1 MAAAVGR
8 VTGTALLRAGR
19 SSLFQAKRCQSA
31 VSYAQTTLNFPETRI
46 TTLENGLRVAS
57 EETDHPTCTVGVWID
72 AGSRYEN
79 QKNNGVSN
87 FLEHM
92 IFKGTKTRSQSA
104 LEQEVESLGAHLN
117 AYTSRENTAFYM
129 KSLSKDL
136 PKVVEILGDVI
147 QNSALADSEVERER
161 QVILQEMQEL
171 EGSLEDVVFDY
182 LHATAFQGT
191 PLGHTIVGPTENVK
205 HLGRKDLA
213 EFKNTHY
220 KAPRMVLAASGG
232 INHDELVSLAK
243 KEFSGLPFKYE
254 ADAVPLLT
262 PCRFTGSQILVRDDD
277 LPLAH
282 IVMAVEGARWSDPDT
297 IPLMIAS
304 TLIGN
309 WDRTCGGG
317 SNPTSNLARISFEN
331 QLCHSFQS
339 FNMCYSDTGLWGIHM
354 VCEGMTIEDM
364 LHFTQAEW
372 MSLCTSVTE
381 SKVNRAK
388 RTLKTNLIRQLE
400 GTTPRSEDIARQV
413 MNYRRHIPL
422 AELDA
427 MIDAVDAKTL
437 QEACNK
443 YIYDRC
449 PAIAAIGPIEQLP
462 DYNRIRSAMYWL
474 RL

>member
-1 MAAAVGR
+1 WGGGGGGVG
-8 VTGTALLRAGR
+8 GDGAQALLEAELT
-19 SSLFQAKRCQSA
+19 SRCQSA

-232 INHDELVSLAK
+232 EFKLLCIVGIRIREQLAVSH
-243 KEFSGLPFKYE
+243 
-254 ADAVPLLT
+254 
-262 PCRFTGSQILVRDDD
+262 ILVRDDD

>member
-1 MAAAVGR
+1 DPCRPRQVEAGSGSDVMRRR
-8 VTGTALLRAGR
+8 VHTVLLVLRI
-19 SSLFQAKRCQSA
+19 SA

-364 LHFTQAEW
+364 LHFTQAECFVDFAHNGLHYPP
-372 MSLCTSVTE
+372 SDLRLCACSP
-381 SKVNRAK
+381 
-388 RTLKTNLIRQLE
+388 Q
-400 GTTPRSEDIARQV
+400 
-413 MNYRRHIPL
+413 
-422 AELDA
+422 
-427 MIDAVDAKTL
+427 AVDAKTL